1 MELFTEKFALPCVA
15 AIIEKCENGKRYI
28 LMQRRYKKDD
38 KNTNGLLEIPAG
50 KIREYENIF
59 AALKRE
65 IKEETGL
72 DITHISGEEDAIIEN
87 VNGALLI
94 SFEPY
99 LVSQNLSG
107 AYSMI
112 VNAFL
117 CKADGE
123 LLLTSNESMDIHWV
137 SIEELRD
144 IVDNRQEE
152 LFIMHVNVL
161 KKYLHE
167 YNV

>member
-1 MELFTEKFALPCVA
+1 MEKFAIPCVA
-15 AIIEKCENGKRYI
+15 AIIEKCENGRKYI

-38 KNTNGLLEIPAG
+38 KNGLLEIPAG

-59 AALKRE
+59 VALKRE

-72 DITHISGEEDAIIEN
+72 IITHISGEENAIIEN
-87 VNGALLI
+87 VNGDLLI

-107 AYSMI
+107 AYSII

-117 CKADGE
+117 CRADGE
-123 LLLTSNESMDIHWV
+123 LLLKSNESVDIHWV

-144 IVDNRQEE
+144 IVYNNQEE

-161 KKYLHE
+161 KKYVNE
-167 YNV
+167 YSV